1 MIGYLVE
8 RVAMLLEIIDKQ
20 GHVGMMRLC
29 HKDFNNVKL
38 SQDSSGSK
46 MDCSAEQAR
55 LGQCRRA
62 TAAREEIGWW

>member
-46 MDCSAEQAR
+46 MKGA
-55 LGQCRRA
+55 
-62 TAAREEIGWW
+62 